1 MAYQALYR
9 TFRPER
15 FADII
20 GQEPIVTTLK
30 NQIKSGRIA
39 HAYLFCG
46 SRGTGKTT
54 TARVFA
60 RAINCLTPEDGCE
73 PCGRCAVCREFL
85 EERSMDLIEI
95 DAASNNGVD
104 EIRDLRDKVKY
115 PPATAKHKVYII
127 DEVHMLSTGAFNA
140 LLKTLEEPPEHAVF
154 LLATTEPNRL
164 PATILSRCQRF
175 DVKRYSAALI
185 IQQLRKVLAGVGA
198 EAEDE
203 ALAEIARAAEGCMR
217 DALSMLDLCLSYGA
231 DRVTAAAVREALGT
245 TGRAFLFDLADAL
258 CADDPARALRC
269 IDEAMRD
276 GRDPQALARELTG
289 HMRALLVA
297 QALEK
302 ESASALAEL
311 LECTDEDAR
320 RYQAQAQ
327 KAPGE
332 KLTRMMDAFMRCEND
347 MKWAS
352 QPRTA
357 LELCAFLCCRPEERL
372 QLTALAERVARL
384 EKQLKNGARLAAPA
398 PAPEEEAPPFDP
410 DEVPPF
416 DPGEAPAFDPG
427 EAPAAKAAAPKKEKV
442 APARAAVAGQDRWD
456 AALAALGQENRALQM
471 PLTKAVYGGV
481 QEGALVLE
489 FRKND
494 AMFLKILDND
504 GKKAAIAAAAGK
516 AFGQE
521 LSVILRMQGA
531 DGAEKPSREGDPERT
546 ETILHAREIF
556 GRENVDLLDD

>member
-9 TFRPER
+9 AFRPER
-15 FADII
+15 FADIV

-73 PCGRCAVCREFL
+73 PCGKCAVCREFL

-95 DAASNNGVD
+95 DAASNTGVD
-104 EIRDLRDKVKY
+104 EIRALRDKVKY
-115 PPATAKHKVYII
+115 PPATARHKVYII

-175 DVKRYSAALI
+175 DVKRYSAPVI
-185 IQQLRKVLAGVGA
+185 IAQLRKVLAGVGA

-217 DALSMLDLCLSYGA
+217 DALSILDLCLSYGA

-245 TGRAFLFDLADAL
+245 TGRGFLFDFADKL
-258 CADDPARALRC
+258 LSDDAAGALRC

-276 GRDPQALARELTG
+276 GRDPQALAREVTG

-302 ESASALAEL
+302 EGASAVAEL
-311 LECTDEDAR
+311 LECTPEDAA
-320 RYQAQAQ
+320 RYREQSKRAA
-327 KAPGE
+327 GE
-332 KLTRMMDAFMRCEND
+332 KLTRMMDSFMRCEGD

-357 LELCAFLCCRPEERL
+357 LELCAFLACRPEQEL
-372 QLTALAERVARL
+372 QLNALAERVARL
-384 EKQLKNGARLAAPA
+384 EQQVKNGLRVAMPTSAEAAP
-398 PAPEEEAPPFDP
+398 PPED
-410 DEVPPF
+410 VPPF
-416 DPGEAPAFDPG
+416 DLGPDAPP
-427 EAPAAKAAAPKKEKV
+427 PAAPEEPAAEKSAPRKKAEPPKAAAE
-442 APARAAVAGQDRWD
+442 GQDKWE

-471 PLTKAVYGGV
+471 PLTKAVYRGV
-481 QEGALVLE
+481 EGGALVLE
-489 FRKND
+489 FAKND

-504 GKKAAIAAAAGK
+504 AKKGAIAAAAGK
-516 AFGQE
+516 AFGQD
-521 LSVILRMQGA
+521 LAVILRMQGA
-531 DGAEKPSREGDPERT
+531 GPGPAADRAADPERT
-546 ETILHAREIF
+546 QTILHAREIF
-556 GRENVDLLDD
+556 GRENVDILDE